1 MTAFVISGAALAAST
16 ATSAKP
22 QSGQQIVDGA
32 ERTVRQIEADSRY
45 DAILKQAKGVFIM
58 PEVVKGAFIVGA
70 EGAQGVLLRHDAQG
84 SSAKGSWSQP
94 VFLTMGSISLGAQ
107 AGGKN
112 GPVAMMLMTDKAV
125 SDFTQANNFSLNGKA
140 GLTVVDYSA
149 DGQAPIGKGDVI
161 VWSNQKGAFAGVDIG
176 GADVMQDTSRDHSY
190 YGKPVDAQ
198 QILAGQASNAAAD
211 RLVNALPG

>member
-70 EGAQGVLLRHDAQG
+70 ELHHIVDTKIPR
-84 SSAKGSWSQP
+84 SSALSDRRCQIWNRGSQGDCSKHIP
-94 VFLTMGSISLGAQ
+94 YSKFLGS
-107 AGGKN
+107 
-112 GPVAMMLMTDKAV
+112 
-125 SDFTQANNFSLNGKA
+125 
-140 GLTVVDYSA
+140 
-149 DGQAPIGKGDVI
+149 
-161 VWSNQKGAFAGVDIG
+161 
-176 GADVMQDTSRDHSY
+176 
-190 YGKPVDAQ
+190 
-198 QILAGQASNAAAD
+198 
-211 RLVNALPG
+211 